1 MQLRA
6 EEGLM
11 KLMYVLFG
19 PALRTTLYC
28 GMSATSRFVNLT
40 NHSVPGNS

>member
-11 KLMYVLFG
+11 KLRYVLFG
-19 PALRTTLYC
+19 PALTSTMYC

-40 NHSVPGNS
+40 NHSIPGYS